1 MWYTITSDRE
11 VKDHDAGIQGHKT
24 SSDAGIGGLDPRGS
38 RQPADG
44 YVNMSAGFVARGNK
58 QYYIESKEEIKCQL
72 SNLQQ
77 KILSRK

>member
-38 RQPADG
+38 RQMDMKTCPPGSLPAG
-44 YVNMSAGFVARGNK
+44 INN
-58 QYYIESKEEIKCQL
+58 II
-72 SNLQQ
+72 
-77 KILSRK
+77 